1 MVTQLK
7 APIWVP
13 GLSFSSTT
21 PRTTLI
27 TTTDKVQ
34 YQYSDRVARPEK
46 FTQFR
51 KSDPIASKKVM
62 IAPPISISRR
72 TRSRPAPLFAHLHSF
87 GYRAQAFVGANCD
100 VGFGSKATV
109 WRYPHHFRFSPESRH
124 TPSGVRAAVFYGPP
138 LSAS

>member
-1 MVTQLK
+1 MTTTPPINVSHSRNHQPLRPILCKRRIETPKVGRIEAKKTIMVTQLK

-27 TTTDKVQ
+27 TTTGMVQ

-51 KSDPIASKKVM
+51 KSDPIASKKV
-62 IAPPISISRR
+62 
-72 TRSRPAPLFAHLHSF
+72 
-87 GYRAQAFVGANCD
+87 
-100 VGFGSKATV
+100 
-109 WRYPHHFRFSPESRH
+109 
-124 TPSGVRAAVFYGPP
+124 
-138 LSAS
+138 